1 MEIALIGVAAALCI
15 AGVTAFA
22 SRLGVAAPLLLVVV
36 GVVAS
41 LLPGVPEVDID
52 PEWVLIGVLPPLLYS
67 ASVSMPAMDFRR
79 DFTTIGS
86 LSVILVVISAVVVG
100 FFLAA
105 AVPGIELRTGIALG
119 AIISPTDAVATTI
132 VKRLGVSPRVVAV
145 LQGESLLNDATA
157 LVLLRS
163 AVAATAFSVWG
174 VAWDF
179 VLAVVV
185 AVAIGLVVGRL
196 NLVVRS
202 KVGDTAVN
210 TAISFAVPFVAYLPT
225 EHLGASGLVAA
236 VTAGL
241 YTGQAAPRY
250 LGPRHRLSEEQ
261 NWRTI
266 ELLLE
271 GGVFLLMGLEL
282 ESIVSDVNDTH
293 GDLWAAVWI
302 GAAATGL
309 VIVIRA
315 LYVVP
320 LMLGLRRRAERG
332 QASREHLTT
341 MQTQLDDGSLPVRSR
356 PGRQPRNEQEA
367 QRLEEHIV
375 RRTEMMGTRIR
386 RTLADVDY
394 LAGAPLGWREGTVLV
409 WAGMRGVVT
418 LAAAQTLEDDTPQ
431 RSLLVLIAFVVA
443 AGSLVVQGGTLP
455 WLVSRLGLAQDPDPT
470 ANAAERHDLMTEMV
484 VAAQAALED
493 PDLRRPDGT
502 PYDAAVVERTRGA
515 AAMRADDEEAQE
527 GRVVSQQYREL
538 RLVMIDAMR
547 DSLLRARSDGTY
559 SSETLEHALTVLD
572 ADQITTELL
581 GR

>member
-1 MEIALIGVAAALCI
+1 MEIALIAVAAALCI
-15 AGVTAFA
+15 AAVTAFA

-79 DFTTIGS
+79 DFTAIGS
-86 LSVILVVISAVVVG
+86 LSVVLVVVSAVVVG
-100 FFLAA
+100 AFLAA
-105 AVPGIELRTGIALG
+105 VVPGIELRTGIALG

-132 VKRLGVSPRVVAV
+132 VKRLGVSPRVIAV

-202 KVGDTAVN
+202 RIHDTAVN
-210 TAISFAVPFVAYLPT
+210 TAISFAVPFVAYLPA

-261 NWRTI
+261 NWRTV

-282 ESIVSDVNDTH
+282 ESVVSDVNDTH
-293 GDLWAAVWI
+293 GDLWSAVWI
-302 GAAATGL
+302 GAAATAL
-309 VIVIRA
+309 VVAIRA

-320 LMLGLRRRAERG
+320 LMVGLRRRAERG

-356 PGRQPRNEQEA
+356 PGREPRNEREA
-367 QRLEEHIV
+367 QRLEEHIE
-375 RRTEMMGTRIR
+375 RRTEMLGTRIR

-455 WLVSRLGLAQDPDPT
+455 WLVARLGLGSQDDPG
-470 ANAAERHDLMTEMV
+470 ANDAERGELLTELSDAARAA
-484 VAAQAALED
+484 VAD

-502 PYDAAVVERTRGA
+502 PYDATVLERARA
-515 AAMRADDEEAQE
+515 ASTMRTDDEDAGYSRELGA
-527 GRVVSQQYREL
+527 QYREL
-538 RLVMIDAMR
+538 RLLMIDAMR
-547 DSLLRARSDGTY
+547 DALLDARADGTY
-559 SSETLEHALTVLD
+559 ASQTLESALTVLD
-572 ADQITTELL
+572 ADQITTELR
-581 GR
+581 G